1 MMAIMPK
8 KPKPPFDFI
17 AALGTDVETIQILD
31 VGAMLEG
38 EACYAGL
45 LEKGLAKVIGFEPNP
60 TELARLNQEGAADCT
75 WLPYF
80 LGDGREAT
88 FHLTH
93 YPGCSSLY
101 PPDPNVINLFE
112 TIGAEQGENF
122 SVFETETVETKRLDD
137 VEECP
142 SMDFVKIDVQGGEL
156 DILCHGAKTLGTVT
170 VIQAEVEFV
179 PVYKDQPLFGDMQVF
194 LRDLGFQLH
203 KFIDIA
209 GRCFRP
215 FQMKKNPHGAMSQ
228 ALWADAV
235 FVRDFT
241 QLDSFSDAQLLKT
254 AAILHE
260 IYLSFDFVRY
270 FLDAL
275 DRRQGGDLAER
286 YMSALQQNPPNQRLF
301 MNLKEYID

>member
-1 MMAIMPK
+1 MISIMPD
-8 KPKPPFDFI
+8 KPKPSFDFNT
-17 AALGTDVETIQILD
+17 ALGTDVETIQILD

-45 LEKGLAKVIGFEPNP
+45 LEKGLAEVIGFEPNL
-60 TELARLNQEGAADCT
+60 TELARLHQEGAAHCT

-80 LGDGREAT
+80 LGDGAEAT

-101 PPDPNVINLFE
+101 TPDPNVINLFE
-112 TIGAEQGENF
+112 SIGAEPGENF
-122 SVFETETVETKRLDD
+122 SVLETETVETKRLDD

-142 SMDFVKIDVQGGEL
+142 PMDFVKIDVQGGEL
-156 DILCHGAKTLGTVT
+156 DILRHGVKTLGTVT
-170 VIQAEVEFV
+170 VIQSEVEFV
-179 PVYKDQPLFGDMQVF
+179 PVYKDQPLFGDLQIF
-194 LRDLGFQLH
+194 LRDHGFQLH
-203 KFIDIA
+203 KFFDVA

-215 FQMKKNPHGAMSQ
+215 FQMRNNPHGAMSQ
-228 ALWADAV
+228 VLWADAV

-241 QLDSFSDAQLLKT
+241 RLDGFADAQLLKT

-260 IYLSFDFVRY
+260 VYLSFDFVRY

-275 DRRQGGDLAER
+275 DRRNGGALAER
-286 YMSALQQNPPNQRLF
+286 YMKALQQNPPGQRLL